1 MMKITQLYVY
11 PIKSLQGIALQSA
24 KLNRQGVQHD
34 RRFMLLRVHDDGHH
48 EPVEVVRY
56 PACALFVPE
65 IVDGKIVVKYQIP
78 EEKACPPTQAQ
89 KTPLEI
95 PLEPETSGL
104 ETVEVDLYKSKTMG
118 YRMPEAHSSWFSS
131 CLGFETILV
140 YVGDGKRQV
149 LGTMSPHAQ
158 NKQNQGWL
166 SSMKSYIGSNEDP
179 HWLTFTCVASYLIA
193 TEASVNDVSSRL
205 PPGEDMDIRKFR
217 PNIVVEGEGAFD
229 EDYWGEIEVENG
241 VRFDLTGNCG
251 RCVSINVDYA
261 TGRPG
266 TGESG
271 NVLKKL
277 MKDRRVDKGNKYS
290 PIFGR
295 YGFLQRERAEIQ
307 VGQEVAITKRMEER
321 CVWRPSHPSVL
332 TGCAFCW
339 NAKSIPGHLHNVPLI
354 M

>member
-1 MMKITQLYVY
+1 
-11 PIKSLQGIALQSA
+11 
-24 KLNRQGVQHD
+24 
-34 RRFMLLRVHDDGHH
+34 MLLRVHDDGHH

-56 PACALFVPE
+56 PACALFIPE
-65 IVDGKIVVKYQIP
+65 ILDGKIVVRYQIP
-78 EEKACPPTQAQ
+78 EESGSPAQ
-89 KTPLEI
+89 KTALEI

-104 ETVEVDLYKSKTMG
+104 ETVEVDLYKSKTLG
-118 YRMPEAHSSWFSS
+118 YRMPEAHNSWFGSWF
-131 CLGFETILV
+131 GFETILV

-158 NKQNQGWL
+158 DKLNRGWL
-166 SSMKSYIGSNEDP
+166 SSMKSYISSSDEDP

-205 PPGEDMDIRKFR
+205 PPGEEMDIRKFR
-217 PNIVVEGEGAFD
+217 PNIVVEGEGPFD

-241 VRFDLTGNCG
+241 VRFALTGNCG

-261 TGRPG
+261 TGKPG

-295 YGFLQRERAEIQ
+295 YGFLQAERAEIQ
-307 VGQEVAITKRMEER
+307 VGQEVAVTKRMEER
-321 CVWRPSHPSVL
+321 CVWVSTLQYSTTLSLPPAPWGG
-332 TGCAFCW
+332 GCW
-339 NAKSIPGHLHNVPLI
+339 
-354 M
+354 

>member
-1 MMKITQLYVY
+1 
-11 PIKSLQGIALQSA
+11 
-24 KLNRQGVQHD
+24 
-34 RRFMLLRVHDDGHH
+34 MLLRVHDDGHY

-56 PACALFVPE
+56 PACALFIPEILDGNIVVRYQVPE
-65 IVDGKIVVKYQIP
+65 EP
-78 EEKACPPTQAQ
+78 SSTPTPAQ
-89 KTPLEI
+89 KTTLEI

-104 ETVEVDLYKSKTMG
+104 ESVEVDLYKSKTKC
-118 YRMPEAHSSWFSS
+118 YRMLEAHNSWFSS

-149 LGTMSPHAQ
+149 LGTMSPHVR

-166 SSMKSYIGSNEDP
+166 SSMKSYIGSNDEDP

-205 PPGEDMDIRKFR
+205 PPGEAMDIRKFR
-217 PNIVVEGEGAFD
+217 PNVVVEGEGPFD
-229 EDYWGEIEVENG
+229 EDYWGEIEVDNG
-241 VRFDLTGNCG
+241 VRFALTGNCG

-295 YGFLQRERAEIQ
+295 YGFLQGERAEIQ
-307 VGQEVAITKRMEER
+307 VGQDVAVTRRMEER
-321 CVWRPSHPSVL
+321 CVWVSAPRNFSS
-332 TGCAFCW
+332 F
-339 NAKSIPGHLHNVPLI
+339 KSIRATHHVPYFIRGHRVYRPENELTRMLQDWPPCK
-354 M
+354 

>member
-1 MMKITQLYVY
+1 
-11 PIKSLQGIALQSA
+11 
-24 KLNRQGVQHD
+24 
-34 RRFMLLRVHDDGHH
+34 MLLRVHDDGHH

-56 PACALFVPE
+56 NACALFVPE
-65 IVDGKIVVKYQIP
+65 IRDGKIVVKYQMP
-78 EEKACPPTQAQ
+78 EEPVSPPTQAQ

-95 PLEPETSGL
+95 PLEPETSAL

-118 YRMPEAHSSWFSS
+118 YRMPEEHNSWFSS
-131 CLGFETILV
+131 CFGFETILV

-158 NKQNQGWL
+158 NKLNQGWL
-166 SSMKSYIGSNEDP
+166 SSMKSYIGSTEEDP

-205 PPGEDMDIRKFR
+205 PPGEEMDIRKFR
-217 PNIVVEGEGAFD
+217 PNIVVEGEGPFD
-229 EDYWGEIEVENG
+229 EDYWGQIEVENG

-261 TGRPG
+261 TGKPG

-295 YGFLQRERAEIQ
+295 YGFLQAERAEIQ
-307 VGQEVAITKRMEER
+307 VGQEVAVTKRMEER
-321 CVWRPSHPSVL
+321 CVWVSTRLYSLDLPRQSSVVQWPSFGTQKAHRPRTPCSVDHIKRVVCAVPEHEL
-332 TGCAFCW
+332 TW
-339 NAKSIPGHLHNVPLI
+339 MLQDWPPYK
-354 M
+354 